1 MPFLGRVVGH
11 PAGFAFVNP
20 LPGSPDAPPHPTL
33 KVDLALLHG
42 AFHGDTVMA
51 RVVGKTDKGFSGEV
65 VKVVEHAVKRVVGR
79 YEVSRGHAHVVPFD
93 RRLFQNVQAQSA
105 SEAMKVESGDMV
117 VLKITRTATAT
128 RAAAGEVTERL
139 GRMDDPGVD
148 LKVILAQYEFTAEFP
163 ADVVKET
170 EAAAANVS
178 DEEIKRRMDFR
189 PWTTITIDPETAKD
203 HDDAISIARHSNG
216 NYVLAVHIADVAHYV
231 REGSALDAC
240 AYARGNSVYFP
251 GFVVPMLPHA
261 LSSRICS
268 LVEGQNRLTQ
278 TAVLEVDL
286 RGQVVK
292 ADFHDGVIRSAGKLA
307 YKDAQAIL
315 DGDPAARARFPQA
328 VETVELSAELALVL
342 NQARKDR
349 GSLDFDLPEPELQLD
364 PLGVVENIT
373 SNPRLFAMRMIEEF
387 MLIANEAV
395 AKALSEKN
403 VATLYRIHESPDPD
417 RLEEYLELVRTFGYT
432 VTADLE
438 HPQGKDFQRI
448 LRQVEGRPEERLLTY
463 LMLRTQRLARY
474 SPENLG
480 HFGLASENYLH
491 FTSPI
496 RRYPDLVAHRALRA
510 LRHGKDPA
518 AGDLASRGDGVAP
531 RRDRAQGRGCRARP
545 HRLEEGAL
553 HVGPGG
559 GDVPRRHFERDALR
573 SVRAARR
580 YLRRGPR
587 PHHHHG
593 RRLLHL
599 SRHRSRPSGRADETH
614 VQARRPRRGSA
625 RQSGHGSPPGQPRPD
640 RCPEANGEAG
650 SRTQGLGG
658 EAHAADAGGARTA
671 AGAEVRSI
679 PVDAS
684 AIVTAPVP
692 ERARAELVEASKR
705 PSDGFDGARRVVK
718 LRPRGLS
725 SPHLRRAQLR
735 PPMIGAGH
743 AAPR

>member
-1 MPFLGRVVGH
+1 MKKTVRSSSDAFLGRVVGH

-20 LPGSPDAPPHPTL
+20 VPGGPNAAPNPTL
-33 KVDLALLHG
+33 KVDLEMLRG
-42 AFHGDTVMA
+42 ASHGDTVMA
-51 RVVGKTDKGFSGEV
+51 RVIGQTDKGYTGEV

-93 RRLFQNVQAQSA
+93 RRLFQNVQVHSFD
-105 SEAMKVESGDMV
+105 ESLGLNDGDMV

-139 GRMDDPGVD
+139 GRMDEPGVD
-148 LKVILAQYEFTAEFP
+148 LKVILAQYELTAEFP
-163 ADVVKET
+163 ANVVKET
-170 EAAAANVS
+170 EAAASSVPES
-178 DEEIKRRMDFR
+178 EIAKRSDFR

-203 HDDAISIARHSNG
+203 HDDAVSIARHSNG
-216 NYVLAVHIADVAHYV
+216 NYVLAVHIADVAYYV

-240 AYARGNSVYFP
+240 AYERGNSVYFP

-268 LVEGQNRLTQ
+268 LVEGENRLTQ
-278 TAVLEVDL
+278 SAVMEINHQ
-286 RGQVVK
+286 GQVVD
-292 ADFHDGVIRSAGKLA
+292 AQFHDGIIKSAGKLA

-315 DGDPAARARFPQA
+315 DGDAEARAKFPQA
-328 VETVELSAELALVL
+328 VETVELSAELARIL

-395 AKALSEKN
+395 AKALSEKS

-417 RLEEYLELVRTFGYT
+417 RLEEYLELVRTFGLK

-474 SPENLG
+474 CPENLG

-518 AGDLASRGDGVAP
+518 QVTWP
-531 RRDRAQGRGCRARP
+531 
-545 HRLEEGAL
+545 LEEMAAHLGET
-553 HVGPGG
+553 
-559 GDVPRRHFERDALR
+559 ERK
-573 SVRAARR
+573 
-580 YLRRGPR
+580 
-587 PHHHHG
+587 
-593 RRLLHL
+593 
-599 SRHRSRPSGRADETH
+599 
-614 VQARRPRRGSA
+614 
-625 RQSGHGSPPGQPRPD
+625 
-640 RCPEANGEAG
+640 
-650 SRTQGLGG
+650 
-658 EAHAADAGGARTA
+658 AADAERDLTEWKKARFMLNRVGETFPGVISSVTPFGLFVQLADIFVEGLVHITTMADDYYIFRDTDHALRGERTKRTFKLGDRVEVQLVKVDMDRRQVNLALTDILKRMAKPDVAKKVQTARRTPRTA
-671 AGAEVRSI
+671 PSGDQPSARKTTRTRS
-679 PVDAS
+679 
-684 AIVTAPVP
+684 
-692 ERARAELVEASKR
+692 
-705 PSDGFDGARRVVK
+705 RRS
-718 LRPRGLS
+718 R
-725 SPHLRRAQLR
+725 
-735 PPMIGAGH
+735 
-743 AAPR
+743 

>member
-1 MPFLGRVVGH
+1 LKITMKKTVRSTDAFLGRVVGH

-20 LPGSPDAPPHPTL
+20 IPGDKDAAPNPTL

-42 AFHGDTVMA
+42 ASHGDTVMA
-51 RVVGKTDKGFSGEV
+51 RVVGKTDKGYSGEV

-79 YEVSRGHAHVVPFD
+79 YEAARGHAHVIPFD
-93 RRLFQNVQAQSA
+93 RRLFQDVQALSSA
-105 SEAMKVESGDMV
+105 DSPRVESGDMV
-117 VLKITRTATAT
+117 VLKITRTATAN
-128 RAAAGEVTERL
+128 RPAAGEVIERL
-139 GRMDDPGVD
+139 GKMEDPGVD
-148 LKVILAQYEFTAEFP
+148 LLVILAQYQLTADFP
-163 ADVVKET
+163 ASVVAET
-170 EAAAANVS
+170 EAAATSVPES
-178 DEEIKRRMDFR
+178 EIAKRSDFR

-216 NYVLAVHIADVAHYV
+216 NYMLAVHIADVAYYV

-240 AYARGNSVYFP
+240 AYERGNSVYFP

-268 LVEGQNRLTQ
+268 LVEGENRLTQ
-278 TAVLEVDL
+278 TAVMEIDKA
-286 RGQVVK
+286 GQIVEAK
-292 ADFHDGVIRSAGKLA
+292 FHDGVIKSAAKLA

-315 DGDPAARARFPQA
+315 DGDAATRTRFAQA
-328 VETVELSAELALVL
+328 VETVELSAELARVL

-349 GSLDFDLPEPELQLD
+349 GSLDFDLPEPELQLN

-395 AKALSEKN
+395 AKALSEKG

-438 HPQGKDFQRI
+438 HPKGKDFQRI

-474 SPENLG
+474 APENLG

-518 AGDLASRGDGVAP
+518 QVSWP
-531 RRDRAQGRGCRARP
+531 
-545 HRLEEGAL
+545 LEEMAAHLGETERKAS
-553 HVGPGG
+553 
-559 GDVPRRHFERDALR
+559 DAERDLIEWKKARFMSNRVGEVIQGVISSVTPFGLFVQLTDIFVEGLVHITTMSDDYYIFRDTDHALR
-573 SVRAARR
+573 GERTKRTYKLGDRVEVQLIKVDMDRRQINLALTDVLKRMERPAVARKVQTARR
-580 YLRRGPR
+580 TPR
-587 PHHHHG
+587 SAAPSSPSPSPAD
-593 RRLLHL
+593 RPPVKKTR
-599 SRHRSRPSGRADETH
+599 STRTTRSR
-614 VQARRPRRGSA
+614 
-625 RQSGHGSPPGQPRPD
+625 
-640 RCPEANGEAG
+640 
-650 SRTQGLGG
+650 
-658 EAHAADAGGARTA
+658 
-671 AGAEVRSI
+671 
-679 PVDAS
+679 
-684 AIVTAPVP
+684 
-692 ERARAELVEASKR
+692 
-705 PSDGFDGARRVVK
+705 
-718 LRPRGLS
+718 
-725 SPHLRRAQLR
+725 
-735 PPMIGAGH
+735 
-743 AAPR
+743 

>member
-1 MPFLGRVVGH
+1 MKRPVPSDAFLGRVVGH

-20 LPGSPDAPPHPTL
+20 LPGLTEGPQNPTL
-33 KVDLALLHG
+33 KVDLEMLHG
-42 AFHGDTVMA
+42 ASHGDTVMA
-51 RVVGKTDKGFSGEV
+51 RVTGRGEKGFSGEV

-93 RRLFQNVQAQSA
+93 RRLFQNVQASSA
-105 SEAMKVESGDMV
+105 VDALKVESGDMV
-117 VLKITRTATAT
+117 VLRITRTATAN
-128 RAAAGEVTERL
+128 RPAAGEVVERL
-139 GRMDDPGVD
+139 GRMDEPGVD
-148 LKVILAQYEFTAEFP
+148 LKVILAQYQLTADFP
-163 ADVVKET
+163 ATVVAET
-170 EAAAANVS
+170 EAAATSVPES
-178 DEEIKRRMDFR
+178 EIKKRSDFR

-203 HDDAISIARHSNG
+203 HDDAISVARHSNG

-240 AYARGNSVYFP
+240 AYERGNSVYFP

-268 LVEGQNRLTQ
+268 LVEGEDRLTQ
-278 TAVLEVDL
+278 TAVMEIN
-286 RGQVVK
+286 RQGQVVE
-292 ADFHDGVIRSAGKLA
+292 AQFHDGVIKSAAKLA

-315 DGDPAARARFPQA
+315 DGDAETRARFAHA
-328 VETVELSAELALVL
+328 VETVELSAELGRVL

-373 SNPRLFAMRMIEEF
+373 SNPRLFTMRMIEEF
-387 MLIANEAV
+387 MLVANEAV
-395 AKALSEKN
+395 AKALSQKG

-474 SPENLG
+474 APENLG

-518 AGDLASRGDGVAP
+518 QVTWP
-531 RRDRAQGRGCRARP
+531 
-545 HRLEEGAL
+545 LEEMAAHL
-553 HVGPGG
+553 AETERKAA
-559 GDVPRRHFERDALR
+559 DAERDLIEWKKARFMSGRVGEVLPGVISSVTPFGLFVQLTDIFVEGLVHITTMSDDYYIFRDTDHALR
-573 SVRAARR
+573 GERTKRTYKLGDRVEVQVVKVDMDRRQINLALTDVLKRMERPAVAQKVQAARR
-580 YLRRGPR
+580 APR
-587 PHHHHG
+587 AASAPG
-593 RRLLHL
+593 AAERPPARK
-599 SRHRSRPSGRADETH
+599 STRSRS
-614 VQARRPRRGSA
+614 PR
-625 RQSGHGSPPGQPRPD
+625 
-640 RCPEANGEAG
+640 
-650 SRTQGLGG
+650 SR
-658 EAHAADAGGARTA
+658 
-671 AGAEVRSI
+671 S
-679 PVDAS
+679 
-684 AIVTAPVP
+684 
-692 ERARAELVEASKR
+692 
-705 PSDGFDGARRVVK
+705 
-718 LRPRGLS
+718 
-725 SPHLRRAQLR
+725 
-735 PPMIGAGH
+735 
-743 AAPR
+743 

>member
-1 MPFLGRVVGH
+1 MKKTVRSSTDAFLGRVVGH

-20 LPGSPDAPPHPTL
+20 IPGSPDAAPNPTL
-33 KVDLALLHG
+33 KVDLEMLRG
-42 AFHGDTVMA
+42 ASHGDTVMA
-51 RVVGKTDKGFSGEV
+51 RVTGQTDKGYTGEV

-93 RRLFQNVQAQSA
+93 RRLFQNVQVHSFD
-105 SEAMKVESGDMV
+105 ESLGLGDGDMV

-139 GRMDDPGVD
+139 GRMDEPGVD
-148 LKVILAQYEFTAEFP
+148 LKVILAQYELTAEFP
-163 ADVVKET
+163 ANVVKET
-170 EAAAANVS
+170 EAAASSVPES
-178 DEEIKRRMDFR
+178 EIAKRSDFR

-216 NYVLAVHIADVAHYV
+216 NYVLAVHIADVAYYV

-240 AYARGNSVYFP
+240 AYERGNSVYFP

-268 LVEGQNRLTQ
+268 LVEGENRLTQ
-278 TAVLEVDL
+278 TAVMEID
-286 RGQVVK
+286 RQGQVVD
-292 ADFHDGVIRSAGKLA
+292 AQFHDGVIKSAGKLA

-315 DGDPAARARFPQA
+315 DGDAEARAKFPQA
-328 VETVELSAELALVL
+328 VETVELSAELARIL

-387 MLIANEAV
+387 MLVANEAV
-395 AKALSEKN
+395 AKALSQKG

-417 RLEEYLELVRTFGYT
+417 RLEEYLELVRTFGLK

-474 SPENLG
+474 CPENLG

-518 AGDLASRGDGVAP
+518 QVTWP
-531 RRDRAQGRGCRARP
+531 
-545 HRLEEGAL
+545 LEEMAAHLGET
-553 HVGPGG
+553 
-559 GDVPRRHFERDALR
+559 ERK
-573 SVRAARR
+573 
-580 YLRRGPR
+580 
-587 PHHHHG
+587 
-593 RRLLHL
+593 
-599 SRHRSRPSGRADETH
+599 
-614 VQARRPRRGSA
+614 
-625 RQSGHGSPPGQPRPD
+625 
-640 RCPEANGEAG
+640 
-650 SRTQGLGG
+650 
-658 EAHAADAGGARTA
+658 AADAERDLTEWKKARFMLNRVGETFQGVISSVTPFGLFVQLADIFVEGLVHITTMADDYYMFRDTDHALRGERTKRTFKLGDRVEVQLVKVDMDRRQVNLALTDILKRMAKPEVAQKVQTARRTPRTA
-671 AGAEVRSI
+671 PKGDQPEVRK
-679 PVDAS
+679 
-684 AIVTAPVP
+684 TT
-692 ERARAELVEASKR
+692 RTRSKR
-705 PSDGFDGARRVVK
+705 SR
-718 LRPRGLS
+718 
-725 SPHLRRAQLR
+725 
-735 PPMIGAGH
+735 
-743 AAPR
+743 

>member
-1 MPFLGRVVGH
+1 MKKTVPSDAFLGRVVGH

-20 LPGSPDAPPHPTL
+20 LPGATDGPPNPTL
-33 KVDLALLHG
+33 KVDLELLHG
-42 AFHGDTVMA
+42 ASHGDTVLA
-51 RVVGKTDKGFSGEV
+51 RVTGRGEKGFSGEV

-105 SEAMKVESGDMV
+105 ADSLEVESGDMV
-117 VLKITRTATAT
+117 VLKITRTATAN
-128 RAAAGEVTERL
+128 RPAAGEVVERL
-139 GRMDDPGVD
+139 GRMDEPGVD
-148 LKVILAQYEFTAEFP
+148 LKVILAQYQLTADFP
-163 ADVVKET
+163 ATVVAET
-170 EAAAANVS
+170 EAAATSVPES
-178 DEEIKRRMDFR
+178 EITKRSDFR

-203 HDDAISIARHSNG
+203 HDDAISVARHSNG
-216 NYVLAVHIADVAHYV
+216 NYVLAVHIADVAYYV

-240 AYARGNSVYFP
+240 AYERGNSVYFP

-268 LVEGQNRLTQ
+268 LVEGENRLTQ
-278 TAVLEVDL
+278 TAVMEIDRQGRVVDA
-286 RGQVVK
+286 Q
-292 ADFHDGVIRSAGKLA
+292 FHDGVIKSAAKLA

-315 DGDPAARARFPQA
+315 DGDAETRIRFAHA
-328 VETVELSAELALVL
+328 VETVELSAELGRVL

-373 SNPRLFAMRMIEEF
+373 SNPRLFTMRMIEEF
-387 MLIANEAV
+387 MLVANEAV
-395 AKALSEKN
+395 AKALSQKG

-474 SPENLG
+474 APENLG

-518 AGDLASRGDGVAP
+518 QVTWP
-531 RRDRAQGRGCRARP
+531 
-545 HRLEEGAL
+545 LEEMAAHL
-553 HVGPGG
+553 AET
-559 GDVPRRHFERDALR
+559 ERK
-573 SVRAARR
+573 
-580 YLRRGPR
+580 
-587 PHHHHG
+587 
-593 RRLLHL
+593 
-599 SRHRSRPSGRADETH
+599 
-614 VQARRPRRGSA
+614 
-625 RQSGHGSPPGQPRPD
+625 
-640 RCPEANGEAG
+640 
-650 SRTQGLGG
+650 
-658 EAHAADAGGARTA
+658 AADAERDLIEWKKARFMSNRVGEVLPGVISSVTPFGLFVQLSDIFVEGLVHITTMSDDYYIFRDTDHALRGERTKRTYKLGDRVEVQVIKVDMDRRQINLALTDVLKRMERPAVAQKVQTA
-671 AGAEVRSI
+671 RRTPRA
-679 PVDAS
+679 AS
-684 AIVTAPVP
+684 APTA
-692 ERARAELVEASKR
+692 
-705 PSDGFDGARRVVK
+705 SD
-718 LRPRGLS
+718 
-725 SPHLRRAQLR
+725 R
-735 PPMIGAGH
+735 PPARKSTRSRS
-743 AAPR
+743 PRKS

>member
-1 MPFLGRVVGH
+1 MKKTVRSTSDAFLGRVVGH

-20 LPGSPDAPPHPTL
+20 LPGSPDAPPNPTL
-33 KVDLALLHG
+33 KVDLDMLRG
-42 AFHGDTVMA
+42 ASHGDTVMA
-51 RVVGKTDKGFSGEV
+51 RVTGKTDKGYAGEV

-93 RRLFQNVQAQSA
+93 RRLFQNVQVASA
-105 SEAMKVESGDMV
+105 DESLSLGNGDMV
-117 VLKITRTATAT
+117 VLRITRTATGT
-128 RAAAGEVTERL
+128 RQAAGEVIERL
-139 GRMDDPGVD
+139 GRMDEPGVD
-148 LKVILAQYEFTAEFP
+148 LKVILAQYELTAEFP
-163 ADVVKET
+163 ANVVAET
-170 EAAAANVS
+170 EAAAANVT

-203 HDDAISIARHSNG
+203 HDDAISIDRQPNG
-216 NYVLAVHIADVAHYV
+216 NFLLGVHIADVAHYV

-240 AYARGNSVYFP
+240 AYDRGNSVYFP

-268 LVEGQNRLTQ
+268 LVEGENRLTQ
-278 TAVLEVDL
+278 TAVLEIDQ

-292 ADFHDGVIRSAGKLA
+292 ADFFDGVIRSAGKLA

-315 DGDPAARARFPQA
+315 DGDAATREKFAHA
-328 VETVELSAELALVL
+328 VKTVETSRDLAIIL

-395 AKALSEKN
+395 AKALSTRG

-417 RLEEYLELVRTFGYT
+417 RLEEYLELVRTFGLK

-474 SPENLG
+474 CPENLG

-518 AGDLASRGDGVAP
+518 QVSWP
-531 RRDRAQGRGCRARP
+531 
-545 HRLEEGAL
+545 LEEMAAHLGETERKAS
-553 HVGPGG
+553 
-559 GDVPRRHFERDALR
+559 DAERDLTEWKKARFMSSRVGEMFQGVISSVTPFGLFVQLADIFVEGLVHITTMADDYYMFRDTDHALR
-573 SVRAARR
+573 GERTRRTFKLGDRVEVQLIKVDMDRRQVNLALTDILKRMAKPEVAQKVQTARR
-580 YLRRGPR
+580 TPR
-587 PHHHHG
+587 TAPSG
-593 RRLLHL
+593 DQPPVQKTTRTR
-599 SRHRSRPSGRADETH
+599 SKRSRS
-614 VQARRPRRGSA
+614 
-625 RQSGHGSPPGQPRPD
+625 
-640 RCPEANGEAG
+640 
-650 SRTQGLGG
+650 
-658 EAHAADAGGARTA
+658 
-671 AGAEVRSI
+671 
-679 PVDAS
+679 
-684 AIVTAPVP
+684 
-692 ERARAELVEASKR
+692 
-705 PSDGFDGARRVVK
+705 
-718 LRPRGLS
+718 
-725 SPHLRRAQLR
+725 
-735 PPMIGAGH
+735 
-743 AAPR
+743 

>member
-1 MPFLGRVVGH
+1 MKKTVRSSTDAFLGRVVGH

-20 LPGSPDAPPHPTL
+20 IPGSPDAAPNPTL
-33 KVDLALLHG
+33 KVDLEMLRG
-42 AFHGDTVMA
+42 ASHGDTVMA
-51 RVVGKTDKGFSGEV
+51 RVTGQTDKGYTGEV

-93 RRLFQNVQAQSA
+93 RRLFQNVQVHSFD
-105 SEAMKVESGDMV
+105 ESLGLGDGDMV

-139 GRMDDPGVD
+139 GRMDEPGVD
-148 LKVILAQYEFTAEFP
+148 LKVILAQYELTAEFP
-163 ADVVKET
+163 ANVVKET
-170 EAAAANVS
+170 EAAASSVPES
-178 DEEIKRRMDFR
+178 EIAKRSDFR

-216 NYVLAVHIADVAHYV
+216 NYVLAVHIADVAYYV

-240 AYARGNSVYFP
+240 AYERGNSVYFP

-268 LVEGQNRLTQ
+268 LVEGENRLTQ
-278 TAVLEVDL
+278 TAVMEID
-286 RGQVVK
+286 RQGQVVD
-292 ADFHDGVIRSAGKLA
+292 AQFHDGVIKSAGKLA

-315 DGDPAARARFPQA
+315 DGDAEARAKFPQA
-328 VETVELSAELALVL
+328 VETVELSAELARIL

-387 MLIANEAV
+387 MLVANEAV
-395 AKALSEKN
+395 AKALSQKG

-417 RLEEYLELVRTFGYT
+417 RLEEYLELVRTFGLK

-474 SPENLG
+474 CPENLG

-518 AGDLASRGDGVAP
+518 QVTWP
-531 RRDRAQGRGCRARP
+531 
-545 HRLEEGAL
+545 LEEMAAHLGETERKAS
-553 HVGPGG
+553 
-559 GDVPRRHFERDALR
+559 DAERDLTEWKKARFMLNRVGETFQGVISSVTPFGLFVQLADIFVEGLVHITTMADDYYMFRDTDHALR
-573 SVRAARR
+573 GERTKRTFKLGDRVEVQLVKVDMDRRQVNLALTDILKRMAKPEVAQKVQTARR
-580 YLRRGPR
+580 TPR
-587 PHHHHG
+587 TAPKG
-593 RRLLHL
+593 DQPEVRKTTRTR
-599 SRHRSRPSGRADETH
+599 SKRSR
-614 VQARRPRRGSA
+614 
-625 RQSGHGSPPGQPRPD
+625 
-640 RCPEANGEAG
+640 
-650 SRTQGLGG
+650 
-658 EAHAADAGGARTA
+658 
-671 AGAEVRSI
+671 
-679 PVDAS
+679 
-684 AIVTAPVP
+684 
-692 ERARAELVEASKR
+692 
-705 PSDGFDGARRVVK
+705 
-718 LRPRGLS
+718 
-725 SPHLRRAQLR
+725 
-735 PPMIGAGH
+735 
-743 AAPR
+743 

>member
-1 MPFLGRVVGH
+1 MKKTVRSTSDAFLGRVVGH

-20 LPGSPDAPPHPTL
+20 IPGSPDAPPNPTL
-33 KVDLALLHG
+33 KVDLEMLRG
-42 AFHGDTVMA
+42 ASHGDTVMA
-51 RVVGKTDKGFSGEV
+51 RVTGKGDKGFSGEV

-93 RRLFQNVQAQSA
+93 RRLFQNVQVVSA
-105 SEAMKVESGDMV
+105 DASLGLSDSDMV
-117 VLKITRTATAT
+117 VLKITRTATGT
-128 RAAAGEVTERL
+128 RQAAGEVVERL
-139 GRMDDPGVD
+139 GRMDEPGVD
-148 LKVILAQYEFTAEFP
+148 LKVILAQYELTAEFP
-163 ADVVKET
+163 PSVVAET

-203 HDDAISIARHSNG
+203 HDDAISIDRQQNG
-216 NYVLAVHIADVAHYV
+216 NFLLGVHIADVAHYV

-240 AYARGNSVYFP
+240 AYERGNSVYFP

-268 LVEGQNRLTQ
+268 LVEGENRLTQ
-278 TAVLEVDL
+278 TAVLEIDG

-292 ADFHDGVIRSAGKLA
+292 ADFYDGVIRSVGKLA

-315 DGDPAARARFPQA
+315 DGDAATREKFAHA
-328 VETVELSAELALVL
+328 VKTVETSRDLAIIL

-387 MLIANEAV
+387 MLVANEAV
-395 AKALSEKN
+395 AKALSLRG

-417 RLEEYLELVRTFGYT
+417 RLEEYLELVRTFGLK

-474 SPENLG
+474 CPENLG

-518 AGDLASRGDGVAP
+518 QVSWPLEEMAAHLGETERKASDAERDLTEWKKARFMSKHVGETFQGVISSVTPFGLFVQLADIFVEGLVHITTMADDYYMFRDTDHALRGERTKRTFKLGDRVEVQLIKVDMDRRQVNLALTDILKRMAKPEVAQKVQTARRTPRIASAGDQP
-531 RRDRAQGRGCRARP
+531 P
-545 HRLEEGAL
+545 
-553 HVGPGG
+553 
-559 GDVPRRHFERDALR
+559 
-573 SVRAARR
+573 VRKTTGTR
-580 YLRRGPR
+580 
-587 PHHHHG
+587 
-593 RRLLHL
+593 
-599 SRHRSRPSGRADETH
+599 
-614 VQARRPRRGSA
+614 
-625 RQSGHGSPPGQPRPD
+625 
-640 RCPEANGEAG
+640 
-650 SRTQGLGG
+650 
-658 EAHAADAGGARTA
+658 
-671 AGAEVRSI
+671 
-679 PVDAS
+679 
-684 AIVTAPVP
+684 
-692 ERARAELVEASKR
+692 SKR
-705 PSDGFDGARRVVK
+705 PRS
-718 LRPRGLS
+718 
-725 SPHLRRAQLR
+725 
-735 PPMIGAGH
+735 
-743 AAPR
+743 

>member
-1 MPFLGRVVGH
+1 MESMKKTVPSDAFLGRVVGH

-20 LPGSPDAPPHPTL
+20 LPGASDGPPNPTL
-33 KVDLALLHG
+33 KVDLELLHG
-42 AFHGDTVMA
+42 ASHGDTVMA
-51 RVVGKTDKGFSGEV
+51 RVTGRGEKGFSGEV

-105 SEAMKVESGDMV
+105 ADSLKVESGDMV
-117 VLKITRTATAT
+117 VLKITRTATAN
-128 RAAAGEVTERL
+128 RPAAGEVVERL
-139 GRMDDPGVD
+139 GKMDEPGVD
-148 LKVILAQYEFTAEFP
+148 LKVILAQYQLTADFP
-163 ADVVKET
+163 ATVVAET
-170 EAAAANVS
+170 EAAATSVPES
-178 DEEIKRRMDFR
+178 EIKKRSDFR

-203 HDDAISIARHSNG
+203 HDDAISVARHSNG

-240 AYARGNSVYFP
+240 AYERGNSVYFP

-268 LVEGQNRLTQ
+268 LVEGEDRLTQ
-278 TAVLEVDL
+278 TAVMEIDRQGRVVDA
-286 RGQVVK
+286 Q
-292 ADFHDGVIRSAGKLA
+292 FHDGVIKSAAKLA

-315 DGDPAARARFPQA
+315 DGDGEARIRFAHA
-328 VETVELSAELALVL
+328 VETVELSAELGRVL

-373 SNPRLFAMRMIEEF
+373 SNPRLFTMRMIEEF
-387 MLIANEAV
+387 MLVANEAV
-395 AKALSEKN
+395 AKALSQKG

-474 SPENLG
+474 APENLG

-518 AGDLASRGDGVAP
+518 QVTWP
-531 RRDRAQGRGCRARP
+531 
-545 HRLEEGAL
+545 LEEMAAHL
-553 HVGPGG
+553 AET
-559 GDVPRRHFERDALR
+559 ERK
-573 SVRAARR
+573 
-580 YLRRGPR
+580 
-587 PHHHHG
+587 
-593 RRLLHL
+593 
-599 SRHRSRPSGRADETH
+599 
-614 VQARRPRRGSA
+614 
-625 RQSGHGSPPGQPRPD
+625 
-640 RCPEANGEAG
+640 
-650 SRTQGLGG
+650 
-658 EAHAADAGGARTA
+658 AADAERDLIEWKKARFMSNRV
-671 AGAEVRSI
+671 GEVLPGVISSVTPFGLFVQLTDIFVEGLIHITTMSDDYYIFRDTDHALRGERTKRTYKLGDRVEVQVI
-679 PVDAS
+679 KVDMDRRQINLALTD
-684 AIVTAPVP
+684 VLKRM
-692 ERARAELVEASKR
+692 ERPAVAQKVQT
-705 PSDGFDGARRVVK
+705 ARRT
-718 LRPRGLS
+718 PRAASG
-725 SPHLRRAQLR
+725 PAATER
-735 PPMIGAGH
+735 PPARKSTRSRSRKG
-743 AAPR
+743 

>member
-1 MPFLGRVVGH
+1 MKKTVPSDAFLGRVVGH

-20 LPGSPDAPPHPTL
+20 LPGATDGPPNPTL
-33 KVDLALLHG
+33 KVDLELLHG
-42 AFHGDTVMA
+42 ASHGDTVLA
-51 RVVGKTDKGFSGEV
+51 RVTGRGEKGFSGEV

-105 SEAMKVESGDMV
+105 ADSLEVESGDMV
-117 VLKITRTATAT
+117 VLKITRTATAN
-128 RAAAGEVTERL
+128 RPAAGEVVERL
-139 GRMDDPGVD
+139 GRMDEPGVD
-148 LKVILAQYEFTAEFP
+148 LKVILAQYQLTADFP
-163 ADVVKET
+163 ATVVAET
-170 EAAAANVS
+170 EAAATSVPES
-178 DEEIKRRMDFR
+178 EIQKRSDFR

-203 HDDAISIARHSNG
+203 HDDAISVARHSNG
-216 NYVLAVHIADVAHYV
+216 NYVLAVHIADVAYYV

-240 AYARGNSVYFP
+240 AYERGNSVYFP

-268 LVEGQNRLTQ
+268 LVEGENRLTQ
-278 TAVLEVDL
+278 TAVMEIDRQGRVVDA
-286 RGQVVK
+286 Q
-292 ADFHDGVIRSAGKLA
+292 FHDGVIKSAAKLA

-315 DGDPAARARFPQA
+315 DGDPETRTRFAHA
-328 VETVELSAELALVL
+328 VETVELSAELGRVL

-373 SNPRLFAMRMIEEF
+373 SNPRLFTMRMIEEF
-387 MLIANEAV
+387 MLVANEAV
-395 AKALSEKN
+395 AKALSQKG

-474 SPENLG
+474 APENLG

-518 AGDLASRGDGVAP
+518 QVTWP
-531 RRDRAQGRGCRARP
+531 
-545 HRLEEGAL
+545 LEEMAAHL
-553 HVGPGG
+553 AET
-559 GDVPRRHFERDALR
+559 ERK
-573 SVRAARR
+573 
-580 YLRRGPR
+580 
-587 PHHHHG
+587 
-593 RRLLHL
+593 
-599 SRHRSRPSGRADETH
+599 
-614 VQARRPRRGSA
+614 
-625 RQSGHGSPPGQPRPD
+625 
-640 RCPEANGEAG
+640 
-650 SRTQGLGG
+650 
-658 EAHAADAGGARTA
+658 AADAERDLIEWKKARFMSNRVGEVLPGVISSVTPFGLFVQLSDIFVEGLVHITTMSDDYYIFRDTDHALRGERTKRTYKLGDRVEVQVIKVDMDRRQINLALTDVLKRMERPAVAQKVQTA
-671 AGAEVRSI
+671 RRTPRA
-679 PVDAS
+679 AS
-684 AIVTAPVP
+684 APTA
-692 ERARAELVEASKR
+692 
-705 PSDGFDGARRVVK
+705 SD
-718 LRPRGLS
+718 
-725 SPHLRRAQLR
+725 R
-735 PPMIGAGH
+735 PPARKSTRSRS
-743 AAPR
+743 PRKS

>member
-1 MPFLGRVVGH
+1 MKRPVPSDAFLGRVVGH

-20 LPGSPDAPPHPTL
+20 LPGLTEGPPNPTL
-33 KVDLALLHG
+33 KVDLEMLHG
-42 AFHGDTVMA
+42 ASHGDTVMA
-51 RVVGKTDKGFSGEV
+51 RVTGRGEKGFSGEV

-93 RRLFQNVQAQSA
+93 RRLFQNVQASSA
-105 SEAMKVESGDMV
+105 ADALKVESGDMV
-117 VLKITRTATAT
+117 VLKITRTATAN
-128 RAAAGEVTERL
+128 RPAAGEVVERL
-139 GRMDDPGVD
+139 GRMDEPGVD
-148 LKVILAQYEFTAEFP
+148 LKVILAQYQLTADFP
-163 ADVVKET
+163 ATVVAET
-170 EAAAANVS
+170 EAAATSVPES
-178 DEEIKRRMDFR
+178 EIKKRSDFR

-203 HDDAISIARHSNG
+203 HDDAISVARHSNG

-240 AYARGNSVYFP
+240 AYERGNSVYFP

-268 LVEGQNRLTQ
+268 LVEGEDRLTQ
-278 TAVLEVDL
+278 TAVMEIN
-286 RGQVVK
+286 RQGQVVD
-292 ADFHDGVIRSAGKLA
+292 AQFHDGVIKSAAKLA

-315 DGDPAARARFPQA
+315 DGDTEARARFAHA
-328 VETVELSAELALVL
+328 VETVELSAELGRVL

-373 SNPRLFAMRMIEEF
+373 SNPRLFTMRMIEEF
-387 MLIANEAV
+387 MLVANEAV
-395 AKALSEKN
+395 AKALSQKG

-474 SPENLG
+474 APENLG

-518 AGDLASRGDGVAP
+518 QVTWP
-531 RRDRAQGRGCRARP
+531 
-545 HRLEEGAL
+545 LEEMAAHL
-553 HVGPGG
+553 AETERKAS
-559 GDVPRRHFERDALR
+559 DAERDLIEWKKARFMSSRVGEVLPGVISSVTPFGLFVQLTDIFVEGLVHITTMSDDYYIFRDTDHALR
-573 SVRAARR
+573 GERTKRTYKLGDRVEVQVVKVDMDRRQINLALTDVLKRMERPAVAQKVQAARR
-580 YLRRGPR
+580 TPR
-587 PHHHHG
+587 AASAQGAADRPPA
-593 RRLLHL
+593 RKPT
-599 SRHRSRPSGRADETH
+599 RSRS
-614 VQARRPRRGSA
+614 PRKS
-625 RQSGHGSPPGQPRPD
+625 
-640 RCPEANGEAG
+640 
-650 SRTQGLGG
+650 
-658 EAHAADAGGARTA
+658 
-671 AGAEVRSI
+671 
-679 PVDAS
+679 
-684 AIVTAPVP
+684 
-692 ERARAELVEASKR
+692 
-705 PSDGFDGARRVVK
+705 
-718 LRPRGLS
+718 
-725 SPHLRRAQLR
+725 
-735 PPMIGAGH
+735 
-743 AAPR
+743 